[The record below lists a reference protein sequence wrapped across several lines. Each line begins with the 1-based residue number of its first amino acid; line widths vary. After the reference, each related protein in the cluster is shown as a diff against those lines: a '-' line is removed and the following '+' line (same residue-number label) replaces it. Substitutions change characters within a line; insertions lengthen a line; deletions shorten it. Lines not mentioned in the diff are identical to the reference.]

1 MYRICSDDRPFEAK
15 CCFEAVLLKEP
26 TFLNSYQNLVNL
38 KQQMVERWHFRML
51 NDTNRNEMYKQAIQ
65 KAIQGNKY
73 DKVLDIGTG
82 TGLLSLY
89 AHQAGAKHIF
99 ACELSPVMNKIATN
113 VFKLNE
119 CHDRIK
125 LLNKHSTH
133 LDAEADLDGRVD
145 LVFTETMDAGVFGEG
160 LLQTLIHAKESLLT
174 PNGRIIPGRVRLFLA
189 GFQSR
194 QLAQEHNVI
203 NSSSFTDTTYFRN
216 LNLSANSSEPY
227 DSCHVNRLRDF
238 KLITKVE
245 EGLNVNLNDLNELK
259 ALDDGTLKR
268 SIRLAYTMP
277 GNVLLDGFCVWFRL
291 FLDEEEECQ
300 IDTNPFDPNYADSA
314 DNCWECAI
322 FRLNHRF
329 ANTQKLKYLNVTVS
343 CPNGVLTLSHYYD
356 SYRKTYKDISSD
368 VIQYLNDAEFINQME
383 FHVFNAMERKR
394 KNKTKGTAV
403 AAAALAP
410 NEMTI
415 NTHGTNAAGILH
427 NDTVTFPYVL
437 DNVLDFL
444 PFPTVGIALLKEKR
458 LKTLYCSKAVEEF
471 VRFVASANCIPIESF
486 VFLEHASDV
495 LDYSNFSESNEFF
508 DIIVLPLID
517 RYGCPIA
524 AEIGNY
530 NHFKLKLK
538 RHGFMVP
545 QHLDMHFSFVY
556 SKWLE
561 NVTRV
566 TNRELNA
573 LHISSLINEYRTEVQ
588 LDLVDDMFLECLDR
602 LDRHQRILLNDKS
615 IRIEKNH
622 YFAGGCDPLTT
633 ISPLINGILFY
644 FKYFFNDDK
653 SKDEPVMA
661 MTTCRRNS
669 FARMACSTVDY
680 DYIQYARCIPT
691 VFVQNNGHLK
701 LSLTPKRF

>member
-1 MYRICSDDRPFEAK
+1 M

-51 NDTNRNEMYKQAIQ
+51 NDGHRNAMYKKAIH
-65 KAIQGNKY
+65 KAIQEKRHRR
-73 DKVLDIGTG
+73 VLDIGTG

-89 AHQAGAKHIF
+89 AHQAGANDIF
-99 ACELSPVMNKIATN
+99 ACELSPVMCKMATN
-113 VFKLNE
+113 VFKMNE
-119 CHDRIK
+119 CHDRVK
-125 LLNKHSTH
+125 LLAKHSTH
-133 LDAEADLDGRVD
+133 LDADADLDGRVD
-145 LVFTETMDAGVFGEG
+145 LVVTETMDAGVFGEG
-160 LLQTLIHAKESLLT
+160 LLQTLIHAKHSLLT
-174 PNGRIIPGRVRLFLA
+174 ENGRIVPGRVRLYLA

-203 NSSSFTDTTYFRN
+203 NSSCFTDTTYFRN

-245 EGLNVNLNDLNELK
+245 EGLNIDLNDLNELK
-259 ALDDGTLKR
+259 ALEDGTLKR

-291 FLDEEEECQ
+291 ALDENEEFQ
-300 IDTNPFDPNYADSA
+300 IDTDPFEGDNL
-314 DNCWECAI
+314 DNCWESAI

-343 CPNGVLTLSHYYD
+343 CPDGVLTLSHYYD
-356 SYRKTYKDISSD
+356 SYRKTYKDIGSD
-368 VIQYLNDAEFINQME
+368 VIQFLNDAEFINQME
-383 FHVFNAMERKR
+383 FHVFNTLERKR
-394 KNKTKGTAV
+394 RQCRASATTTNITTTTACDGSNSTSTPCLPPPPTLPSS
-403 AAAALAP
+403 ADA
-410 NEMTI
+410 
-415 NTHGTNAAGILH
+415 
-427 NDTVTFPYVL
+427 FPYVL

-444 PFPTVGIALLKEKR
+444 PFPTVGIALLKEQR
-458 LKTLYCSKAVEEF
+458 LKKLYCSKAVEEF
-471 VRFVASANCIPIESF
+471 VRFIASANCIPMESI
-486 VFLEHASDV
+486 VFLEHSSDV
-495 LDYSNFSESNEFF
+495 LDYKNIGECNEIF

-545 QHLDMHFSFVY
+545 QHLDMHFSFVN

-561 NVTRV
+561 NVTRA

-573 LHISSLINEYRTEVQ
+573 LHISPLINAYCTEVQ
-588 LDLVDDMFLECLDR
+588 LDLMDDMFIDSLDR
-602 LDRHQRILLNDKS
+602 LDRHQRILLSDKS

-622 YFAGGCDPLTT
+622 YFGGGCDPLTT
-633 ISPLINGILFY
+633 PTPLINGILFY

-653 SKDEPVMA
+653 TKDQTVMA
-661 MTTCRRNS
+661 ITTCRRNS
-669 FARMACSTVDY
+669 FARMACFTVDY
-680 DYIQYARCIPT
+680 EYVQYARCIPT

-701 LSLTPKRF
+701 LSLIPKSF